1 MRGHLPSGRAD
12 GTDAQGQRSGARG
25 PLGFRCLLSCVGFAS
40 HLHRCRWRRLAR
52 FIFRWTIVGRV
63 CRPIGPRQA
72 ACPPQGITQ
81 DPLHLAVGAAHLI
94 ISPALHSLPNGWID
108 TKGILLA
115 CHGDL
120 NWKGRRVS
128 PGLWWGRAS
137 KRMPWE
143 SSGDAPRDKGISA
156 GGCAR
161 PCLRQRS

>member
-25 PLGFRCLLSCVGFAS
+25 PLGFRCCYLAWVLRVICTVPLAQVSTL
-40 HLHRCRWRRLAR
+40 HLQVDDRRKGPA
-52 FIFRWTIVGRV
+52 V
-63 CRPIGPRQA
+63 PIGPRQA

-94 ISPALHSLPNGWID
+94 ISPALHGLPNGGID

-128 PGLWWGRAS
+128 PGLWWGRAN
-137 KRMPWE
+137 KRMPYE